1 MLRIRCTKGFI
12 FLTIAALYIFS
23 RFFKVILM
31 FIGLSLHTFYGN
43 FFVRSTDLLAMANVN
58 PDSAIAV
65 QVQMEEN
72 LIGINTACFQAAVL
86 YTSSRGK

>member
-1 MLRIRCTKGFI
+1 
-12 FLTIAALYIFS
+12 
-23 RFFKVILM
+23 M
-31 FIGLSLHTFYGN
+31 FVGLSLHTFYGN

-86 YTSSRGK
+86 YTSSRGELFKHLATDLSSFLGSLLLSM

>member
-1 MLRIRCTKGFI
+1 ML
-12 FLTIAALYIFS
+12 
-23 RFFKVILM
+23 V
-31 FIGLSLHTFYGN
+31 GLSLHTFYGN

-86 YTSSRGK
+86 YTSSRGELYLSI